1 VTPATQQEIE
11 MTAVAHTTSQSFFEA
26 AFERISGFA
35 REYRV
40 RRAQRIALVTL
51 MDMDAGRLDDLGLN
65 VQDVVEALNTQA
77 SPSRVLETRRAERAG
92 TWSPATVTA

>member
-1 VTPATQQEIE
+1 

-26 AFERISGFA
+26 AFEKVSAFA

-51 MDMDAGRLDDLGLN
+51 MDMDASRLDDLGLN
-65 VQDVVEALNTQA
+65 VQDVVEALNTQPA
-77 SPSRVLETRRAERAG
+77 ETKVLETRRAVRAT
-92 TWSPATVTA
+92 TWSAQTVTA

>member
-1 VTPATQQEIE
+1 

-26 AFERISGFA
+26 AFEKVSAFA
-35 REYRV
+35 REYQV

-51 MDMDAGRLDDLGLN
+51 MDMDASHLDDLGLN
-65 VQDVVEALNTQA
+65 VQDVVEALNA
-77 SPSRVLETRRAERAG
+77 PSSPARVLDTRRAARAT

>member
-1 VTPATQQEIE
+1 

-26 AFERISGFA
+26 AFEKVSAFA
-35 REYRV
+35 REYQV

-51 MDMDAGRLDDLGLN
+51 MDMDASHLDDLGLN
-65 VQDVVEALNTQA
+65 VQDVVEALNA
-77 SPSRVLETRRAERAG
+77 PSSPGRVLDTRRAARAT

>member
-1 VTPATQQEIE
+1 

-26 AFERISGFA
+26 AFEKISTFA
-35 REYRV
+35 RESRV

-65 VQDVVEALNTQA
+65 VQDVVEALNTQ
-77 SPSRVLETRRAERAG
+77 PLETKVLESRRSVRAN
-92 TWSPATVTA
+92 TWSNAAVTA